1 VRLSQKIEILKIM
14 PIKKVKFEDSIDLI
28 NLEISKRRNKWN
40 LSAINWMDFN
50 DVSQILRIHIYK
62 KWHMYNSSKRLAPWI
77 NRIISNQIR
86 NLIRNHYSNFA
97 RPCLK
102 CSAAQDEDGC
112 LIYEKQCS
120 ACPLYNKW
128 LKNKKN
134 AFDTKLTLSM
144 ENHSN
149 EISQLPITSSVNL
162 DESAKN
168 IHQKM
173 EAVLKGSE
181 WRLYKCLYI
190 DNRSEDEAAKVL
202 GYKTTERNRSAGYKQ
217 IKNLK
222 KSILI
227 KVKKYLYNGEI
238 DIS

>member
-1 VRLSQKIEILKIM
+1 M
-14 PIKKVKFEDSIDLI
+14 PIKKVKFEDSLEAI

-50 DVSQILRIHIYK
+50 DVAQILRIHIYK
-62 KWHMYNSSKRLAPWI
+62 KWHMYNSRKKLAPWL

-112 LIYEKQCS
+112 AIYGKQCNN
-120 ACPLYNKW
+120 CPLYSHW
-128 LKNKKN
+128 SKNKKS
-134 AFDTKLTLSM
+134 AFDTKLTLSI

-149 EISQLPITSSVNL
+149 EISQLPVNSSANL
-162 DESAKN
+162 EDSIKNTHAKM
-168 IHQKM
+168 QS
-173 EAVLKGSE
+173 VLKGSE
-181 WRLYKCLYI
+181 WKLYRCLYI
-190 DNRSEDEAAKVL
+190 ENKSEDEAAKIL
-202 GYKTTERNRSAGYKQ
+202 GYKTTEKNRSAGYKQ

>member
-1 VRLSQKIEILKIM
+1 M
-14 PIKKVKFEDSIDLI
+14 PIKKIKFEDSLELI
-28 NLEISKRRNKWN
+28 NSEISKRRNKWN

-62 KWHMYNSSKRLAPWI
+62 KWHMYNSKKKLAPWI

-102 CSAAQDEDGC
+102 CSAAQDEEGC
-112 LIYEKQCS
+112 MIYGTQCAS
-120 ACPLYNKW
+120 CPLYNNW

-134 AFDTKLTLSM
+134 AFDTKLTLSI

-149 EISQLPITSSVNL
+149 EISNLPINSGVDL
-162 DESAKN
+162 EASARN
-168 IHQKM
+168 IHAKM
-173 EAVLKGSE
+173 QVVLKGSE
-181 WRLYKCLYI
+181 WRLYKCLYVE
-190 DNRSEDEAAKVL
+190 NKTEEEAARLL
-202 GYKTTERNRSAGYKQ
+202 GYKTTEKNRSAGYKQ

-222 KSILI
+222 KSILH
-227 KVKKYLYNGEI
+227 KVKKHLYNGEI
-238 DIS
+238 DIL